1 MSCNSN
7 KAAVKRQGLV
17 SNDDKAVKD
26 GRRRGNEEE
35 DEGECEKELESV
47 SMAVTRQV
55 CIKPIENTRN
65 LDREVVLRRIRH
77 RKRMNKVRAAVGTI
91 LGTRSSTT
99 ANDTTG
105 GDASLLGKRWVDDA
119 FAAL

>member
-1 MSCNSN
+1 M
-7 KAAVKRQGLV
+7 KRQGLV

-77 RKRMNKVRAAVGTI
+77 R
-91 LGTRSSTT
+91 
-99 ANDTTG
+99 
-105 GDASLLGKRWVDDA
+105 
-119 FAAL
+119 